1 MVLKRKEKEQNMKK
15 FLSII
20 LSIVMLSAIGAVAS
34 GTTVDAASKRTK
46 AVKAYKKFLK
56 NNSNYSQFSL
66 VYLDNNKVPELLAKN
81 SDFVYIYTY
90 YKGKV
95 KNTYSFTN
103 IGYQGNYKFN
113 YYKKTGVYRSTAIHF
128 GDVSNGYP
136 KLSKGSINATV
147 YSKNKL
153 GSSASSK
160 SKYYKIKKNGKA
172 AKISKSKF
180 KSKVKKLTK
189 GKKTSSAKF
198 YSNTKSGRK
207 KHCK

>member
-1 MVLKRKEKEQNMKK
+1 MKK
-15 FLSII
+15 ILSII

-66 VYLDNNKVPELLAKN
+66 VYLDNNKVPELLARTG
-81 SDFVYIYTY
+81 SFVYIYTY

-95 KNTYSFTN
+95 TDTYWHTN
-103 IGYQGNYKFN
+103 LGYQSNNKFN
-113 YYKKTGVYRSTAIHF
+113 YYKKTGVFRTTNINF
-128 GDVSNGYP
+128 GDVTSGYP
-136 KLSKGSINATV
+136 KLSKGSIKATV

-153 GSSASSK
+153 EGSASSK
-160 SKYYKIKKNGKA
+160 TKYYKIKKNGKA

-189 GKKTSSAKF
+189 GKKSSSAKF